1 MSWSQ
6 HVAELLNA
14 TTWIHVVFLCA
25 VFFKFLFKNQ
35 VSSLINRTRKIG
47 EEGLSADPVP
57 EKQQEKIGTNSEA
70 VQKLLNMV
78 GDSQLI
84 NN

>member
-6 HVAELLNA
+6 HVAELLKA
-14 TTWIHVVFLCA
+14 ITWIHVVFLLL
-25 VFFKFLFKNQ
+25 LFKNQ

-47 EEGLSADPVP
+47 KEGLSANPVP